1 MLESLNQDIS
11 QVLTF
16 KQFIQKHPWPNM
28 STLRSM
34 YRKRKLNGLDKA
46 FPPSGGRVI
55 IVDDG
60 ILFGLIKGKK

>member
-1 MLESLNQDIS
+1 MQDNLNQEIP
-11 QVLTF
+11 QVLTL

-28 STLRSM
+28 NTLRSM
-34 YRKRKLNGLDKA
+34 YAKRKVNGLEKA
-46 FPPSGGRVI
+46 FPPSGGRII